1 MGRGLSIFE
10 TVREEHSKECVP
22 LSLSMKSNRAESL
35 EEASLTC
42 MSLQKEKDWSN
53 FFFFFLTMAYL
64 GFPDSSG
71 GKESACNAGD
81 LG

>member
-22 LSLSMKSNRAESL
+22 LSLSMKSNRTESL

-53 FFFFFLTMAYL
+53 FFFFLNNGLFGL
-64 GFPDSSG
+64 P
-71 GKESACNAGD
+71 
-81 LG
+81 

>member
-53 FFFFFLTMAYL
+53 FFFFFFNNGLFGL
-64 GFPDSSG
+64 P
-71 GKESACNAGD
+71 
-81 LG
+81 